1 MRISDWSSDVCS
13 SDLDAR
19 NPELNIVPVLRG
31 TIVSYGGQR
40 VADLEEIPDGA
51 WFLRGE
57 RGVTYS
63 DTLPEGSDLVA
74 GGWWPSDYRGPPL
87 ISLDQE
93 AARILDIGV
102 GDTLTVSVLGREIE
116 ARTASKCV
124 SQCRSRWSP

>member
-13 SDLDAR
+13 SDL
-19 NPELNIVPVLRG
+19 IVPVLRG

-40 VADLEEIPDGA
+40 VADLEEIPEGA
-51 WFLRGE
+51 WLLRGE

-74 GGWWPSDYRGPPL
+74 GGWWPSDYRGPPM

-102 GDTLTVSVLGREIE
+102 GDTLTVSVMGREIE
-116 ARTASKCV
+116 ARIASLRKV
-124 SQCRSRWSP
+124 KDRKSTRMNSRH

>member
-1 MRISDWSSDVCS
+1 MIRRPTISTRTYTLFPYTTLFRS
-13 SDLDAR
+13 
-19 NPELNIVPVLRG
+19 
-31 TIVSYGGQR
+31 
-40 VADLEEIPDGA
+40 
-51 WFLRGE
+51 FLRGE

-74 GGWWPSDYRGPPL
+74 GGWWPSDYRGQPL

-116 ARTASKCV
+116 ARIASLRKV
-124 SQCRSRWSP
+124 NWDTMGFNPVLVFSPPPLASPPTNPPAPIHT